1 MGFFLFYEVFTNKE
15 IIMKKIIKLTESD
28 LTRIVKRVIM
38 ESSSKIELFQ
48 DKGLTK
54 SIGFYTLGVKDSGM
68 GRSYITLNSTP
79 NSKIK
84 CLYSIGYKLSSEP
97 NSFTPS
103 SPAGCWTP
111 SLLFTNNTGKNL
123 IKNFQA

>member
-1 MGFFLFYEVFTNKE
+1 MKR
-15 IIMKKIIKLTESD
+15 IIRLTESD

-68 GRSYITLNSTP
+68 GMTHIALNSTP

-84 CLYSIGYKLSSEP
+84 CLYSIGYEFRSSDFVP
-97 NSFTPS
+97 NSFTPTGKTD
-103 SPAGCWTP
+103 GCWTP
-111 SLLFTNNTGKNL
+111 SLLFTNNTGKTL
-123 IKNFQA
+123 IKNL